1 MGLLAGG
8 LVLLLLLVG
17 GGILLARSSGDDTTD
32 TDTTLGTS
40 PTTNTTNP
48 ATSTSTRL
56 ETSTSIAAPVGTFT
70 KPGTQLKFGEK
81 ALVPL
86 KSKGVEGTLGVTATG
101 IKKGDPAELARLNL
115 GDRAA
120 GLTPYYVTFVL
131 TNESGTDF
139 AFASTGSMGGQ
150 LGDGSRA
157 QSVFASGFPPCPRAA
172 ASRDFTT
179 KGATFTTCT
188 LTLAGGSSAV
198 TAATYGGS
206 GSGTGDTDYF
216 RDPIIWK

>member
-1 MGLLAGG
+1 MLI
-8 LVLLLLLVG
+8 G
-17 GGILLARSSGDDTTD
+17 GGIVLATNSGDDTP
-32 TDTTLGTS
+32 DTTLGTS
-40 PTTNTTNP
+40 PTTNTTTNP

-56 ETSTSIAAPVGTFT
+56 ETTTSIAAPVGNFT
-70 KPGTQLKFGEK
+70 TAGSELKFEEK

-86 KSKGVEGTLGVTATG
+86 KSKGVEGTVGVTATG
-101 IKKGDPAELARLNL
+101 IKKGDPADLARLNL

-120 GLTPYYVTFVL
+120 GLTPYYVTFVV

-139 AFASTGSMGGQ
+139 AFASPGTTGGQ

-157 QSVFASGFPPCPRAA
+157 QTVFASGFPPCQRESAP
-172 ASRDFTT
+172 RDFTT

-198 TAATYGGS
+198 TAASYSGGAGS
-206 GSGTGDTDYF
+206 GDTNYS
-216 RDPIIWK
+216 RNPISWK

>member
-1 MGLLAGG
+1 VGLLAGA
-8 LVLLLLLVG
+8 LVLLLVLIG
-17 GGILLARSSGDDTTD
+17 GGIVLATNSGDDT

-40 PTTNTTNP
+40 PTTNTTTNP

-56 ETSTSIAAPVGTFT
+56 ETSTSTAAPVGTFT
-70 KPGTQLKFGEK
+70 KAGSELKFGEK

-86 KSKGVEGTLGVTATG
+86 KSKGVEGTVGVTATG
-101 IKKGDPAELARLNL
+101 IKKGDPADLARLNL

-120 GLTPYYVTFVL
+120 GLTPYYVTFVVS
-131 TNESGTDF
+131 NESGTDF
-139 AFASTGSMGGQ
+139 AFASTGTMGGQ

-157 QSVFASGFPPCPRAA
+157 QSVFASTGFPPCPRGT

-179 KGATFTTCT
+179 KGTTFTTCA

-206 GSGTGDTDYF
+206 GAGTGDTDYS